1 MPHRRPEPRYT
12 LLIVP
17 DPGQGEVRQVSVG
30 VAELRRWSVAGAV
43 VLGAILSVAV
53 VGVSAFPRRDDQR
66 QLVEENM
73 ALRGRLH
80 DIEGKLQRVEEALG
94 RVQLYDSQLRELLGE
109 SPVRPGGSGPYDG
122 HDAAILEEAAQGSLG
137 DTAPPDGLMGDDEDG
152 LVLGDEDG
160 LSMDNHAL
168 DVIVPEED
176 SPALLWAT
184 ELDDRAGRLL
194 ARLSAA
200 EPRLDAMTSRVED
213 MVLLQASIPHIWPS
227 EGVLTSD
234 FGYRRNPF
242 NRRRW
247 SFHNGL
253 DIAAPKG
260 TPILAS
266 AAGTVV
272 TAGWDKGYGRLVEI
286 DHGYGLLT
294 RYGHNSGLNVDVG
307 DWVEAGQV
315 IATMGSTG
323 ISTGPHCHFE
333 VRVDGQPVDPL
344 EYVQPTR

>member
-43 VLGAILSVAV
+43 VLGALLSVAV

-94 RVQLYDSQLRELLGE
+94 RVQLYDSQLKQKLKS
-109 SPVRPGGSGPYDG
+109 SPTTPGGSGPYEPNDVADF
-122 HDAAILEEAAQGSLG
+122 DADMQIELG
-137 DTAPPDGLMGDDEDG
+137 DTALPDGPLSADDDALALGDDE
-152 LVLGDEDG
+152 G
-160 LSMDNHAL
+160 LSMDDHAL
-168 DVIVPEED
+168 DVAAPAED
-176 SPALLWAT
+176 SPALLWAI
-184 ELDDRAGRLL
+184 ELDEQAEHLL
-194 ARLSAA
+194 ARLSTA
-200 EPRLDAMTSRVED
+200 EVRLDAMTSRVED
-213 MVLLQASIPHIWPS
+213 FVLRQDALPHIWPS

-260 TPILAS
+260 TPVVAS